1 MAAEF
6 VTWMLGVLC
15 DDVRS
20 MSGSFRAST
29 GAAGRVGRDSR
40 VTAKCSLRVTNIDRE
55 RAPNLI
61 YDKWSSL
68 VSNPISDLLPI
79 NPLSTYLI
87 LIYN

>member
-20 MSGSFRAST
+20 MAST

-61 YDKWSSL
+61 HDK
-68 VSNPISDLLPI
+68 
-79 NPLSTYLI
+79 
-87 LIYN
+87 